1 VDTRARIRR
10 ANDDTY
16 AAWNAHDADAVA
28 AVFAPDAEIVDVASG
43 AVTRG
48 RDAIR
53 DVALARFRA
62 FPDFS
67 LEKVFLLIDVDDAE
81 RGANAD
87 RWIMR
92 GTHTGEF
99 MGLAATGRAV
109 DVQGAT
115 FSEFDADGLV
125 TRDTHYIDLGALLRQ
140 LGLG

>member
-1 VDTRARIRR
+1 MSELVDRWA
-10 ANDDTY
+10 

-28 AVFAPDAEIVDVASG
+28 AVFAPDAEIVDVVSG

-53 DVALARFRA
+53 DTAVARFTG

-67 LEKVFLLIDVDDAE
+67 LEKVFLVIDVTDDG

-92 GTHTGEF
+92 GTHHGEF
-99 MGLAATGRAV
+99 MGVPPTGRAV
-109 DVQGAT
+109 EVQGAT
-115 FSEFDADGLV
+115 FSEFGSDGLV
-125 TRDTHYIDLGALLRQ
+125 VRDTHYLDLGALLRQ
-140 LGLG
+140 LGLA

>member
-1 VDTRARIRR
+1 MRARIRQ

-43 AVTRG
+43 TVTRG
-48 RDAIR
+48 RAAIR
-53 DVALARFRA
+53 ETAAARFTG
-62 FPDFS
+62 FPNFS
-67 LEKVFLLIDVDDAE
+67 LERVFLLIEVDVAG

-92 GTHTGEF
+92 GTHLGEF
-99 MGLAATGRAV
+99 LGLAPTNRSV
-109 DVQGAT
+109 EVQGAT

-125 TRDTHYIDLGALLRQ
+125 ARDTHYIDLGALLQQ
-140 LGLG
+140 LGLA